1 MENITSNWLTV
12 DLPACDPSLPNVLL
26 VDDQP
31 ARLLT
36 YEAVLQGVG
45 VRCVRALSGQ
55 EALGLLLKERFAL
68 ILLDV
73 SMPGLDG
80 FETARLIR
88 DHPRFEKTPIIFV
101 TGVNVSELD
110 SLRGYEVGAIDY
122 IPIPIVPEILRSK
135 VAILVELYRRRA
147 ELEAL
152 NQDLR
157 DTRLRLE
164 KTFDADAREQKS
176 RALLE
181 LADKFRSC
189 ADITDLTF
197 ASAQTLGETLQVPQ
211 SGYASIDPTAA
222 AVLVEREWRAS
233 GVVSFAPNALL
244 SRALATCLEELQR
257 GETVGMNADAGVS
270 LTITPIIEQ
279 GIVVSLLYLVH
290 ETSRTWHPQE
300 LNFIRE
306 TADRTRIA
314 VERRRGERALSAD
327 LKVMRLLRD
336 LAAKVIPEYGAQ
348 TLYEDVLAAA
358 VFIAEADGGTLQ
370 LFDDTAQILTVV
382 ASQGLPESLVSRFK
396 TLPAASG
403 TSCGQAL
410 ASGCR
415 TFVEFR
421 KADPQDVHGDFQ
433 AHLDHGLQS
442 AQSTPLISRSGRTL
456 GMVSTHWRTLHTFSD
471 RSSGYTDLLAR
482 QAADLIER
490 ARTEQQLR
498 DADRRK
504 DEFIAVL
511 AHELRNPLV
520 PIRTGIELL
529 KKAASEPAILETLRP
544 MMERQ
549 IGHMVRMIDDLL
561 DVSRITAGKIE
572 LRPQA
577 VSVSSIVESAV
588 DANRTAMV
596 GGKLD
601 LKVEVKD
608 PELMLKVD
616 PTRLSQVISNLIH
629 NATKFT
635 PAGGTISVHA
645 EFESNSEHKRIWV
658 LRVVDTGIGI
668 SSTMLPRV
676 FDLFV
681 QAESAGQP
689 KQTGLGIG
697 LALAQRLTELHGGL
711 IEARSRGVGLGSEFV
726 VTIPAPYLA
735 AQQASPDTAA
745 NGVLAGLRVI
755 VIDDNQDGAD
765 VMGLLLEDFGAEV
778 RVYYDGEAG
787 LADLSTF
794 NPSAALIDIGMPIMD
809 GHETCRRI
817 RAEFSDRLP
826 LIALTGWGQRQDKEL
841 ALSSGFN
848 AHLTKPAKPEDVA
861 ATILSVMTAVTL

>member
-1 MENITSNWLTV
+1 MENITSSWLTL
-12 DLPACDPSLPNVLL
+12 DLPVRDPSLPNVLL

-101 TGVNVSELD
+101 TGVNISELD

-135 VAILVELYRRRA
+135 VAILVELYRRRT

-152 NQDLR
+152 NRDLR

-189 ADITDLTF
+189 AEIADLTF
-197 ASAQTLGETLQVPQ
+197 ATAQTLGETLQVPQ
-211 SGYASIDPTAA
+211 SGYASIDSNTA

-233 GVVSFAPNALL
+233 EDVSFVPNALL
-244 SRALATCLEELQR
+244 SRALATCREELQR
-257 GETVGMNADAGVS
+257 GETVVMDADAGVS

-279 GIVVSLLYLVH
+279 GMVVSLLYLGY
-290 ETSRTWHPQE
+290 ERSRTWQPQE
-300 LNFIRE
+300 LNFLRE

-336 LAAKVIPEYGAQ
+336 LAAKVIPVHGAQ
-348 TLYEDVLAAA
+348 TLYDDVLAAA

-370 LFDDTAQILTVV
+370 LFDETAQTLTVV

-410 ASGCR
+410 ASGRR

-421 KADPQDVHGDFQ
+421 NADPHDVHGDFQ
-433 AHLDHGLQS
+433 AHFDHGLQS
-442 AQSTPLISRSGRTL
+442 AQSTPLISRSGHTL
-456 GMVSTHWRTLHTFSD
+456 GMVSTHWRTPHTFSD
-471 RSSGYTDLLAR
+471 RTSGYTDLLAR

-588 DANRTAMV
+588 DSNRAAMV

-601 LKVEVKD
+601 LKVEIKD
-608 PELMLKVD
+608 PEFMLQVD

-635 PAGGTISVHA
+635 PAGGTVSVHA

-658 LRVVDTGIGI
+658 LRVIDTGIGI

-735 AQQASPDTAA
+735 ARRASSDTAA
-745 NGVLAGLRVI
+745 TGALTGLRII

-778 RVYYDGEAG
+778 RVYYDGAAG
-787 LADLSTF
+787 LADLSAF

-817 RAEFSDRLP
+817 RAEFGDRLP

-848 AHLTKPAKPEDVA
+848 SHLTKPAKPEDVA
-861 ATILSVMTAVTL
+861 ATILSLMSEAQG